1 MKRLSILGST
11 GSIGVNTLNVLRNL
25 EEKFSIK
32 YLTANSNSE
41 LLIKQAIEFRPETVV
56 IVKKEKAN
64 IVKESVEKFGI
75 DVMVGREGLIECSK
89 DSDVDILFNGLVGSA
104 GMEPTFQAVKSGVD
118 VALSNKESLVM
129 AGELINQEKEASGSK
144 IFPVDSEHSAI
155 WQCITGESMDDI
167 SRIILTGSGGPFRN
181 KDKNYFGTITP
192 KEALNHPNWDMGNKI
207 TIDSATMMNKGL
219 EIIETHWLFDM
230 EPDAIDIV
238 VHPQSIIHSMVEF
251 KDRSVK
257 AQLGVPDMKIPIQY
271 ALTYPRH
278 INSEWE
284 SLDLASIGSLT
295 FEYPDFDKFP
305 CIRLAYDALR
315 VGGSTPAVLN
325 VVNEYAVYKFLNN
338 EISFTDIPKMIEQ
351 ACESHN
357 WIEHLDFETLLELE
371 AWSIEFVNSFQS

>member
-11 GSIGVNTLNVLRNL
+11 GSIGVNTLNVIRNL
-25 EEKFSIK
+25 EEKFFIK

-41 LLIKQAIEFRPETVV
+41 LLIKQAIEFRPKTVV
-56 IVKKEKAN
+56 IVNKEKAN

-75 DVMVGREGLIECSK
+75 DVMVGREGLIECAK
-89 DSDVDILFNGLVGSA
+89 DSDVDILLNGLVGSA
-104 GMEPTFQAVKSGVD
+104 GMEPTFQAVRSGVD

-129 AGELINQEKEASGSK
+129 AGELINHEKGVSGSK
-144 IFPVDSEHSAI
+144 IIPVDSEHSAI
-155 WQCITGESMDDI
+155 WQCLTGESINDV

-181 KDKNYFGTITP
+181 KNKNYFGKITP
-192 KEALNHPNWDMGNKI
+192 EEALNHPNWDMGNKI

-230 EPDAIDIV
+230 EPNEIDIV

-257 AQLGVPDMKIPIQY
+257 AQLGIPDMKIPIQY

-278 INSEWE
+278 IDSEWE
-284 SLDLASIGSLT
+284 HLDLASIGSLT

-305 CIRLAYDALR
+305 CIRLAYDALKT
-315 VGGSTPAVLN
+315 GGSTPAVLN

-338 EISFTDIPKMIEQ
+338 EISFTDIPKMIEK

-371 AWSIEFVNSFQS
+371 SWSIEFVNSFQS

>member
-11 GSIGVNTLNVLRNL
+11 GSIGVNTLNVVRNL
-25 EEKFSIK
+25 EEKIFIK

-56 IVKKEKAN
+56 IVNKGKAN
-64 IVKESVEKFGI
+64 IVKESVERFGI
-75 DVMVGREGLIECSK
+75 DVMVGREGLIECAK
-89 DSDVDILFNGLVGSA
+89 DSDVDILLNGLVGSA

-129 AGELINQEKEASGSK
+129 AGELINHEKGVSGSK
-144 IFPVDSEHSAI
+144 IIPVDSEHSAI
-155 WQCITGESMDDI
+155 WQCLTGESINDV
-167 SRIILTGSGGPFRN
+167 SRLILTGSGGPFRN
-181 KDKNYFGTITP
+181 KNKNYFGKITP
-192 KEALNHPNWDMGNKI
+192 EEALNHPNWEMGNKI

-219 EIIETHWLFDM
+219 EIIEAHWLFDM
-230 EPDAIDIV
+230 EPNEIDIV

-257 AQLGVPDMKIPIQY
+257 AQLGIPDMKIPIQY
-271 ALTYPRH
+271 ALTYPKH
-278 INSEWE
+278 IDSEWE

-305 CIRLAYDALR
+305 CIRLAYDALKT
-315 VGGSTPAVLN
+315 GGSTPAVLN

-338 EISFTDIPKMIEQ
+338 EINFTDIPKMIEK

-371 AWSIEFVNSFQS
+371 TWSIKFVNSFQS

>member
-11 GSIGVNTLNVLRNL
+11 GSIGVNTLNVVRNL
-25 EEKFSIK
+25 EEKIFIK

-56 IVKKEKAN
+56 IVNKGKAN
-64 IVKESVEKFGI
+64 IVKESVERFGI
-75 DVMVGREGLIECSK
+75 DVMVGREGLIECAK
-89 DSDVDILFNGLVGSA
+89 DSDVDILLNGLVGSA

-129 AGELINQEKEASGSK
+129 AGELINHEKGVSGSK
-144 IFPVDSEHSAI
+144 IIPVDSEHSAI
-155 WQCITGESMDDI
+155 WQCLTGESINDV
-167 SRIILTGSGGPFRN
+167 SRLILTGSGGPFRN
-181 KDKNYFGTITP
+181 KNKNYFGKITP
-192 KEALNHPNWDMGNKI
+192 EEALNHPNWEMGNKI

-219 EIIETHWLFDM
+219 EIIEAHWLFDM
-230 EPDAIDIV
+230 EPNEIDIV

-257 AQLGVPDMKIPIQY
+257 AQLGIPDMKIPIQY
-271 ALTYPRH
+271 ALTYPKH
-278 INSEWE
+278 IDSEWE

-295 FEYPDFDKFP
+295 FEYPDLDKFP
-305 CIRLAYDALR
+305 CIKLAYDALR
-315 VGGSTPAVLN
+315 TGGTTPAVLN

-338 EISFTDIPKMIEQ
+338 EISFTDIPKMIEK

-371 AWSIEFVNSFQS
+371 TWSIKFVNSFQS

>member
-11 GSIGVNTLNVLRNL
+11 GSIGVSTLNVVRNL
-25 EEKFSIK
+25 EEKIFIK

-56 IVKKEKAN
+56 IVNKGKAN

-75 DVMVGREGLIECSK
+75 DVMVGREGLIECAK
-89 DSDVDILFNGLVGSA
+89 DSDVDILLNGLVGSA
-104 GMEPTFQAVKSGVD
+104 GMEPTFHAVKSGVD
-118 VALSNKESLVM
+118 VALSNKESLVI
-129 AGELINQEKEASGSK
+129 AGELINHEKGVSGSK
-144 IFPVDSEHSAI
+144 IIPVDSEHSAI
-155 WQCITGESMDDI
+155 WQCLTGESINDV
-167 SRIILTGSGGPFRN
+167 SRLILTGSGGPFRN
-181 KDKNYFGTITP
+181 KNKNYFGKITP
-192 KEALNHPNWDMGNKI
+192 EEALNHPNWDMGNKI

-219 EIIETHWLFDM
+219 EIIEAHWLFDM
-230 EPDAIDIV
+230 EPNEIDIV

-257 AQLGVPDMKIPIQY
+257 AQLGIPDMKIPIQY
-271 ALTYPRH
+271 ALTYPKH
-278 INSEWE
+278 IDSEWE

-305 CIRLAYDALR
+305 CISLAYDALKT
-315 VGGSTPAVLN
+315 GGSTPAVLN

-338 EISFTDIPKMIEQ
+338 EISFTDIPKMIEK

-371 AWSIEFVNSFQS
+371 TWSIEFVNSFQS

>member
-11 GSIGVNTLNVLRNL
+11 GSIGVNTLNVVRNL
-25 EEKFSIK
+25 EEKIFIK

-56 IVKKEKAN
+56 IVNKGKAN
-64 IVKESVEKFGI
+64 IVKESVERFGI
-75 DVMVGREGLIECSK
+75 DVMVGREGLIECAK
-89 DSDVDILFNGLVGSA
+89 DSDVDILLNGLVGSA

-129 AGELINQEKEASGSK
+129 AGELINHEKRVSGSK
-144 IFPVDSEHSAI
+144 IIPVDSEHSAI
-155 WQCITGESMDDI
+155 WQCLTGESINDV
-167 SRIILTGSGGPFRN
+167 SRLILTGSGGPFRN
-181 KDKNYFGTITP
+181 KNKNYFGKITP
-192 KEALNHPNWDMGNKI
+192 EEALNHPNWEMGNKI

-219 EIIETHWLFDM
+219 EIIEAHWLFDM
-230 EPDAIDIV
+230 EPNEIDIV

-257 AQLGVPDMKIPIQY
+257 AQLGIPDMKIPIQY
-271 ALTYPRH
+271 ALTYPKH
-278 INSEWE
+278 IDSEWE

-305 CIRLAYDALR
+305 CIRLAYDALKT
-315 VGGSTPAVLN
+315 GGSTPAVLN

-338 EISFTDIPKMIEQ
+338 EISFTDIPKMIEK

-371 AWSIEFVNSFQS
+371 TWSIKFVNSFQS

>member
-1 MKRLSILGST
+1 MKRLTILGST

>member
-11 GSIGVNTLNVLRNL
+11 GSIGVNTLNVVRNL
-25 EEKFSIK
+25 EEKIFIK

-56 IVKKEKAN
+56 IVNKGKAN
-64 IVKESVEKFGI
+64 IVKESVERFGI
-75 DVMVGREGLIECSK
+75 DVMVGREGLIECAK
-89 DSDVDILFNGLVGSA
+89 DSDVDILLNGLVGSA

-129 AGELINQEKEASGSK
+129 AGELINHEKRVSGSK
-144 IFPVDSEHSAI
+144 IIPVDSEHSAI
-155 WQCITGESMDDI
+155 WQCLTGESINDV
-167 SRIILTGSGGPFRN
+167 SRLILTGSGGPFRN
-181 KDKNYFGTITP
+181 KNKNYFGKITP
-192 KEALNHPNWDMGNKI
+192 EEALNHPNWEMGNKI

-219 EIIETHWLFDM
+219 EIIEAHWLFDM
-230 EPDAIDIV
+230 EPNEIDIV

-257 AQLGVPDMKIPIQY
+257 AQLGIPDMKIPIQY
-271 ALTYPRH
+271 ALTYPKH
-278 INSEWE
+278 IDSEWE

-305 CIRLAYDALR
+305 CIRLAYDALKT
-315 VGGSTPAVLN
+315 GGSTPAVLN

-338 EISFTDIPKMIEQ
+338 EIKFMDIPKMVEQ
-351 ACESHN
+351 ACEGHD
-357 WIEHLDFETLLELE
+357 WIKHPDFETLFELE

>member
-11 GSIGVNTLNVLRNL
+11 GSIGVSTLNVVRNL
-25 EEKFSIK
+25 EEKIFIK

-56 IVKKEKAN
+56 IVNKGKVN

-75 DVMVGREGLIECSK
+75 DVMVGREGLIECAK
-89 DSDVDILFNGLVGSA
+89 DSDVDILLNGLVGSA

-129 AGELINQEKEASGSK
+129 AGELINHEKGVSGSK
-144 IFPVDSEHSAI
+144 IIPVDSEHSAI
-155 WQCITGESMDDI
+155 WQCLTGESINDV
-167 SRIILTGSGGPFRN
+167 SRLILTGSGGPFRN
-181 KDKNYFGTITP
+181 KNKNYFGKITP
-192 KEALNHPNWDMGNKI
+192 EEALNHPNWDMGNKI

-219 EIIETHWLFDM
+219 EIIEAHWLFDM
-230 EPDAIDIV
+230 GPNEIDIV

-257 AQLGVPDMKIPIQY
+257 AQLGIPDMKIPIQY
-271 ALTYPRH
+271 ALTYPKH
-278 INSEWE
+278 IDSEWE

-305 CIRLAYDALR
+305 CIRLAYDALKT
-315 VGGSTPAVLN
+315 GGSTPAVLN

-338 EISFTDIPKMIEQ
+338 EISFTDIPKMIEK

-371 AWSIEFVNSFQS
+371 TWSIEFVNSFQS